1 MQNERDRTEGRETP
15 QWAVLVGMH
24 TGGRSEITIEDSMAE
39 LAELASAA
47 GAEVRGSLIQNRAT
61 IDPATYIGKGKVE
74 EVRLAVEM
82 EGADIV
88 IFNDELSGAQ
98 IRNLEAALDCR
109 VVDRT
114 ALILDI
120 FAQRARTNVAR
131 LQVELAQ
138 LRYTLPRLT
147 GLGAS
152 MSRTGGGIGTRGP
165 GEQKLEMDRRRIRE
179 KITDLMRELDDEKRI
194 RETQRS
200 RRQKSEI
207 PVVALVGYT
216 NAGKSTVMNRLLR
229 LDAGRDDDKQVFEK
243 DMLFATLDTNHR
255 RISLEDRK
263 DFVLI
268 DTVGFVS
275 KLPHALVQ
283 AFKATLEEV
292 AEADLLLQ
300 VVDVSNENYRM
311 QIQVTETVLREL
323 GVQDKKMIYLYN
335 KIDRLPEEAQTERR
349 EDVLN
354 ISAKRGDGMEA
365 LVERLR
371 GELFS
376 SWQKVRLLIPYAKG
390 ELMALLHDSYTVRR
404 SEYQADGILV
414 EAELDEAAM
423 GRLSDFGADGR
434 SFEDEAL

>member
-1 MQNERDRTEGRETP
+1 MQNDLTKTEAANAI
-15 QWAVLVGMH
+15 QWAILVGMYSK
-24 TGGRSEITIEDSMAE
+24 GREEIAIEDSMAE

-47 GAEVRGSLIQNRAT
+47 GAEVRGLLVQNKAT

-98 IRNLEAALDCR
+98 IRNLEAAIGCR

-120 FAQRARTNVAR
+120 FAQRARSNVAR

-152 MSRTGGGIGTRGP
+152 LSRTGGGIGTRGP

-179 KITDLMRELDDEKRI
+179 KITDLMRDLDEEKRV

-216 NAGKSTVMNRLLR
+216 NAGKSTIMNRLLK
-229 LDAGRDDDKQVFEK
+229 LSDGQEEEKQVFEK

-255 RISLEDRK
+255 RISFGDRK

-292 AEADLLLQ
+292 AEADILLQ
-300 VVDVSNENYRM
+300 VVDVSNENYPM
-311 QIQVTETVLREL
+311 QVQVTETVLREL
-323 GVQDKKMIYLYN
+323 GVQDKKMVYLYN
-335 KIDRLPEEAQTERR
+335 KIDRLIEPAEPERR
-349 EDVLN
+349 EDILR
-354 ISAKRGDGMEA
+354 ISAKTGEGIDD
-365 LVERLR
+365 LLERLR
-371 GELFS
+371 RELFS
-376 SWQKVRLLIPYAKG
+376 TWQKKRLLIPYPKG
-390 ELMALLHDSYTVRR
+390 DVLSMLHEGYTVHR

-414 EAELDEAAM
+414 EAELDDAGVGRMKPYEAEE
-423 GRLSDFGADGR
+423 RR
-434 SFEDEAL
+434 FEDEDL

>member
-1 MQNERDRTEGRETP
+1 MRDENQRLQDQDRA

-24 TGGRSEITIEDSMAE
+24 TGGRKEITIEDSMDE
-39 LAELASAA
+39 LAELAAAA
-47 GAEVRGSLIQNRAT
+47 GAEVRGRLIQNRPT
-61 IDPATYIGKGKVE
+61 IDAATYIGKGKVE
-74 EVRLAVEM
+74 EVRYMVET
-82 EGADIV
+82 EGAEIV

-98 IRNLEAALDCR
+98 IRNLEAALDCK

-120 FAQRARTNVAR
+120 FAQRARTSVAK

-138 LRYTLPRLT
+138 LRYSLPRLT
-147 GLGAS
+147 GLGIS

-165 GEQKLEMDRRRIRE
+165 GEQKLEMDRRRIRD
-179 KITDLMRELDDEKRI
+179 KITDLMRELDDEKKI

-200 RRQKSEI
+200 KRQKSDM

-216 NAGKSTVMNRLLR
+216 NAGKSTVMNRLLS
-229 LDAGRDDDKQVFEK
+229 LGESQDAEKLVFEK

-263 DFVLI
+263 DFILI

-292 AEADLLLQ
+292 IEADLLLQ

-311 QIQVTETVLREL
+311 QMNVTDTVLQEL
-323 GVQDKKMIYLYN
+323 GVKDKKMVYLFN
-335 KIDRLPEEAQTERR
+335 KIDRISPEQEVERR
-349 EDVLN
+349 EDALR
-354 ISAKRGDGMEA
+354 ISAKTGEGVDA
-365 LVERLR
+365 LMDCLR
-371 GELFS
+371 QELFS
-376 SWQKVRLLIPYAKG
+376 AWEATRLLIPYSKG
-390 ELMALLHDSYTVRR
+390 EVSSFLHEQYTVLR
-404 SEYQADGILV
+404 SEYQNEGILFEV
-414 EAELDEAAM
+414 ELDEA
-423 GRLSDFGADGR
+423 GRGKLQEYLDAERRFSD
-434 SFEDEAL
+434 ELV

>member
-1 MQNERDRTEGRETP
+1 MREENVRIQDQERA
-15 QWAVLVGMH
+15 QWAILVGMH
-24 TGGRSEITIEDSMAE
+24 TGGRTEISIEDSMDE
-39 LAELASAA
+39 LAELAAAA
-47 GAEVRGSLIQNRAT
+47 GAEVRGRLVQNRPT
-61 IDPATYIGKGKVE
+61 IDAATYIGKGKVE
-74 EVRLAVEM
+74 EVRVAVET
-82 EGADIV
+82 EGAEIV

-98 IRNLEAALDCR
+98 IRNLEAALDCK

-120 FAQRARTNVAR
+120 FAQRARTSVAR

-138 LRYTLPRLT
+138 LRYALPRLT
-147 GLGAS
+147 GLGIS

-179 KITDLMRELDDEKRI
+179 KITDLMRELEDEKRI

-200 RRQKSEI
+200 KRQKSDI

-216 NAGKSTVMNRLLR
+216 NAGKSTVMNRLLSMGEVA
-229 LDAGRDDDKQVFEK
+229 DGDKQVFEK

-263 DFVLI
+263 DFILI

-300 VVDVSNENYRM
+300 VVDISNENYHM
-311 QIQVTETVLREL
+311 QMNVTEAVLKEL
-323 GVQDKKMIYLYN
+323 DVKEKRMIYLYN
-335 KIDRLPEEAQTERR
+335 KIDRVPDERQTERR
-349 EDVLN
+349 EDVLR
-354 ISAKRGDGMEA
+354 ISAKTGQGID
-365 LVERLR
+365 LLLERLR
-371 GELFS
+371 SELFS
-376 SWQKVRLLIPYAKG
+376 AWKTKRILVPYAKG
-390 ELMALLHDSYTVRR
+390 ELSSFLHEQYTVIR
-404 SEYQADGILV
+404 SEYQEDGILF
-414 EAELDEAAM
+414 EAELDDAAT
-423 GRLSDFGADGR
+423 GKLNDYIDEKRRFSD
-434 SFEDEAL
+434 ETV

>member
-1 MQNERDRTEGRETP
+1 MRDENQRLQDQGQT

-24 TGGRSEITIEDSMAE
+24 TGGRKEIAIEDSMDE
-39 LAELASAA
+39 LAELAAAA
-47 GAEVRGSLIQNRAT
+47 GAEVRGRLIQNRPT

-74 EVRLAVEM
+74 EVRYMVET

-98 IRNLEAALDCR
+98 IRNLEAALDCK

-120 FAQRARTNVAR
+120 FAQRARTSVAR

-138 LRYTLPRLT
+138 LRYALPRLT
-147 GLGAS
+147 GLGIS

-165 GEQKLEMDRRRIRE
+165 GEQKLEMDRRRIRD
-179 KITDLMRELDDEKRI
+179 KITDLMRELDDEKKI

-200 RRQKSEI
+200 RRQKSDI

-216 NAGKSTVMNRLLR
+216 NAGKSTVMNRLLT
-229 LDAGRDDDKQVFEK
+229 LGEGQDAEKQVFEK

-263 DFVLI
+263 DFILI

-292 AEADLLLQ
+292 TEADLLLQ

-311 QIQVTETVLREL
+311 QMNVTDLVLKEL
-323 GVQDKKMIYLYN
+323 GVKDKKMIYLFN
-335 KIDRLPEEAQTERR
+335 KIDRVSQDHATERR
-349 EDVLN
+349 DDLLR
-354 ISAKRGDGMEA
+354 ISAKTGEGIDA
-365 LVERLR
+365 LMNRLR
-371 GELFS
+371 QELFS
-376 SWQKVRLLIPYAKG
+376 AWQSTRILVPYSKG
-390 ELMALLHDSYTVRR
+390 EVSSYLHEQYTVIR
-404 SEYQADGILV
+404 SEYQNEGILFEV
-414 EAELDEAAM
+414 ELDAA
-423 GRLSDFGADGR
+423 GHGKLQEYEDSERRFSD
-434 SFEDEAL
+434 EDI

>member
-1 MQNERDRTEGRETP
+1 MRDDNVRMQDQDKA

-24 TGGRSEITIEDSMAE
+24 TGGRTEITIEDSMDE
-39 LAELASAA
+39 LAELAMAA
-47 GAEVRGSLIQNRAT
+47 GAEVRGRLIQNKQT
-61 IDPATYIGKGKVE
+61 IDAATYIGKGKVE
-74 EVRLAVEM
+74 EVRIMVET
-82 EGADIV
+82 EGAEIV

-98 IRNLEAALDCR
+98 IRNLEAAINCK

-120 FAQRARTNVAR
+120 FAQRARSSVAR

-138 LRYTLPRLT
+138 LRYSLPRLT
-147 GLGAS
+147 GLGIS

-165 GEQKLEMDRRRIRE
+165 GEQKLEMDRRRIRD
-179 KITDLMRELDDEKRI
+179 KITDLMRELDDEKKI

-200 RRQKSEI
+200 KRQKSDI

-216 NAGKSTVMNRLLR
+216 NAGKSSVMNRLLT
-229 LDAGRDDDKQVFEK
+229 LGEVTDTEKQVFEK

-263 DFVLI
+263 DFILI

-300 VVDVSNENYRM
+300 VVDTSNENYHM
-311 QIQVTETVLREL
+311 QMQVTETVLKEL
-323 GVQDKKMIYLYN
+323 GVKDKRMIYLFN
-335 KIDRLPEEAQTERR
+335 KIDLMPSGFEIERR
-349 EDVLN
+349 DDVLP
-354 ISAKRGDGMEA
+354 ISAKTGQGIDTLMT
-365 LVERLR
+365 RLR
-371 GELFS
+371 TELFS
-376 SWQKVRLLIPYAKG
+376 AWKRARVLIPYSKG
-390 ELMALLHDSYTVRR
+390 ELSSFLHDQYTVIR
-404 SEYQADGILV
+404 SEYQEEGILF
-414 EAELDEAAM
+414 EAELDDAAI
-423 GRLSDFGADGR
+423 GKLSVYI
-434 SFEDEAL
+434 DEQRRFSDETI

>member
-1 MQNERDRTEGRETP
+1 MREDDKDFQDKP
-15 QWAVLVGMH
+15 QWAILVGMH
-24 TGGRSEITIEDSMAE
+24 SGSRNEIAIEDSMDE

-47 GAEVRGSLIQNRAT
+47 GAEVRGRLIQNRPT
-61 IDPATYIGKGKVE
+61 IDVATYIGKGKVE
-74 EVRLAVEM
+74 EVRFAVET

-98 IRNLEAALDCR
+98 IRNLEAALDCK

-120 FAQRARTNVAR
+120 FAQRARSSVAR

-138 LRYTLPRLT
+138 LRYALPRLT
-147 GLGAS
+147 GLGIS

-165 GEQKLEMDRRRIRE
+165 GEQKLEIDRRRIRD
-179 KITDLMRELDDEKRI
+179 KISDLMNDLEAEKRI

-200 RRQKSEI
+200 KRIKSEI

-216 NAGKSTVMNRLLR
+216 NAGKSTVMNRLLALGESR
-229 LDAGRDDDKQVFEK
+229 DADKLVFEK

-263 DFVLI
+263 DFILI

-292 AEADLLLQ
+292 LEADLLLQ
-300 VVDVSNENYRM
+300 VVDVANENYPM
-311 QIQVTETVLREL
+311 QMRVTESVLKEL
-323 GVQDKKMIYLYN
+323 GVKDKKMVYLYN
-335 KIDRLPEEAQTERR
+335 KIDKLQTLDELERR
-349 EDVLN
+349 EDILQ
-354 ISAKRGDGMEA
+354 ISAKSGLGIDTLMD
-365 LVERLR
+365 RLR
-371 GELFS
+371 QELFS
-376 SWQKVRLLIPYAKG
+376 AWRSTRLLVPYTRG
-390 ELMALLHDSYTVRR
+390 EISAFLHGQYTVLR
-404 SEYQADGILV
+404 SEYQDDGILF
-414 EAELDEAAM
+414 EAELDEAAV
-423 GRLSDFGADGR
+423 GRLQEFLAPHR
-434 SFEDEAL
+434 SFTDETL

>member
-1 MQNERDRTEGRETP
+1 MRDDIQRLQDQNKA

-24 TGGRSEITIEDSMAE
+24 TGGRKEITIEDSMDE
-39 LAELASAA
+39 LAELAMAA
-47 GAEVRGSLIQNRAT
+47 GAEVRGMLIQNRPT
-61 IDPATYIGKGKVE
+61 IDAATYIGKGKVE
-74 EVRLAVEM
+74 EVRYMVET
-82 EGADIV
+82 EGAELV

-98 IRNLEAALDCR
+98 IRNLEAALDCK

-120 FAQRARTNVAR
+120 FAQRALSRVAK

-147 GLGAS
+147 GLGIS

-165 GEQKLEMDRRRIRE
+165 GEQKLEMDRRRIRD
-179 KITDLMRELDDEKRI
+179 KITDLMRELEDEKKI

-200 RRQKSEI
+200 KRQKSDL

-216 NAGKSTVMNRLLR
+216 NAGKSTVMNRLMTMGET
-229 LDAGRDDDKQVFEK
+229 LDIEKQVFEK

-263 DFVLI
+263 DFILI

-292 AEADLLLQ
+292 IEADLLLQ
-300 VVDVSNENYRM
+300 VVDVSNDNYRM
-311 QIQVTETVLREL
+311 QMNVTEMVLKEL
-323 GVQDKKMIYLYN
+323 GVKDKNMIYLFN
-335 KIDRLPEEAQTERR
+335 KIDRLAQDHIFEPR
-349 EDVLN
+349 EDILK
-354 ISAKRGDGMEA
+354 ISAKTGQGIDALMERI
-365 LVERLR
+365 RL
-371 GELFS
+371 ELFS
-376 SWQKVRLLIPYAKG
+376 AWRSTRLVIPYSKG
-390 ELMALLHDSYTVRR
+390 DISSFLHEQYTVIR
-404 SEYQADGILV
+404 SEYQSDGILFEV
-414 EAELDEAAM
+414 ELDEA
-423 GRLSDFGADGR
+423 GLGKLREFVDEQREFSDE
-434 SFEDEAL
+434 SV

>member
-1 MQNERDRTEGRETP
+1 MRDENQIQQEQNRA

-24 TGGRSEITIEDSMAE
+24 TGGRQEIALEDSMEE
-39 LAELASAA
+39 LAELARAA
-47 GAEVRGSLIQNRAT
+47 GAEVRGQLVQNRAT
-61 IDPATYIGKGKVE
+61 IDVATYIGKGKVE
-74 EVRLAVEM
+74 EVRQMVET
-82 EGADIV
+82 EEAEIV

-98 IRNLEAALDCR
+98 IRNLEAALDCK

-120 FAQRARTNVAR
+120 FAQRARTNVAK

-138 LRYTLPRLT
+138 LRYSLPRLT
-147 GLGAS
+147 GLGIS

-165 GEQKLEMDRRRIRE
+165 GEQKLEMDRRRIRD
-179 KITDLMRELDDEKRI
+179 KIADLMRDLDNERKI

-200 RRQKSEI
+200 RRQKSDI

-216 NAGKSTVMNRLLR
+216 NAGKSTVMNHLLSMGEAV
-229 LDAGRDDDKQVFEK
+229 DADKQVFEK

-263 DFVLI
+263 DFILI

-300 VVDVSNENYRM
+300 VVDISNENYRM
-311 QIQVTETVLREL
+311 QMKVTDDVLMEL
-323 GVQDKKMIYLYN
+323 GVKDKKMVYLFN
-335 KIDRLPEEAQTERR
+335 KIDRLAPDYQAERR
-349 EDVLN
+349 DDVLM
-354 ISAKRGDGMEA
+354 ISAKTGQGIDLLMA
-365 LVERLR
+365 RLR
-371 GELFS
+371 EELFS
-376 SWQKVRLLIPYAKG
+376 TWRTSRLLVPYSKG
-390 ELMALLHDSYTVRR
+390 DVSSFLHEQYTVIR
-404 SEYQADGILV
+404 SEFQNDGILFEV
-414 EAELDEAAM
+414 ELDDAGIGKM
-423 GRLSDFGADGR
+423 QPYLDADR
-434 SFEDEAL
+434 RFSDEAL